1 MSLTPVTELN
11 VFQFLL
17 HCPKCCPVTQL
28 CLCRVTYPTD
38 TSFHDLS
45 SVLWQ
50 HYWDF
55 FSCLIIESGMGKD
68 KERLLEYVQLLTL
81 IPVPCLTLILVPF
94 RSWALLGAAL
104 NFQGLYQ

>member
-1 MSLTPVTELN
+1 
-11 VFQFLL
+11 
-17 HCPKCCPVTQL
+17 
-28 CLCRVTYPTD
+28 
-38 TSFHDLS
+38 
-45 SVLWQ
+45 
-50 HYWDF
+50 
-55 FSCLIIESGMGKD
+55 MGKD